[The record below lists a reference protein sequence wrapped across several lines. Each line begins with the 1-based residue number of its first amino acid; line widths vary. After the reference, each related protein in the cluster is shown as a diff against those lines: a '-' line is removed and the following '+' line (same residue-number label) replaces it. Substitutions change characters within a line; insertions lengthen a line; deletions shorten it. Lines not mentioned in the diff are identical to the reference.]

1 MSEPK
6 PLPFEPKGRSTRSKA
21 QKSAP
26 KAAKANRKIERK
38 TKPQTTRQTDTP
50 TNSKTEKKLDP
61 KVAAAAPRGIPQEVS
76 DRMVRRAAFFCG
88 IPTFLGF
95 GSLVVSYIVVS
106 RHWLEL
112 PNTLVLLVS
121 LGLTGLGV
129 LGLSYGALS
138 ASWDTGRVGSLWG
151 GEEFRKNLGY
161 LVDAWRA
168 QRAAAVSPSPVS
180 PGEEADSPTS
190 PKNEP

>member
-6 PLPFEPKGRSTRSKA
+6 PLPFEPKGRYARQKA
-21 QKSAP
+21 QKTNPRFSAP
-26 KAAKANRKIERK
+26 KPEPKAKTRAERK
-38 TKPQTTRQTDTP
+38 GDRKGDR
-50 TNSKTEKKLDP
+50 KTEP
-61 KVAAAAPRGIPQEVS
+61 QSEQERPSRTATVGIPQEVS
-76 DRMVRRAAFFCG
+76 NRMVRRAAVFCG
-88 IPTFLGF
+88 VPTFLGF
-95 GSLVVSYIVVS
+95 GSLVVSYIVIS

-151 GEEFRKNLGY
+151 GDEFRKNLGY
-161 LVDAWRA
+161 LVAAWRSRSA
-168 QRAAAVSPSPVS
+168 PGNPANSESEESP
-180 PGEEADSPTS
+180 
-190 PKNEP
+190 

>member
-6 PLPFEPKGRSTRSKA
+6 PLPFEPKGRSARAKA
-21 QKSAP
+21 QKPAP
-26 KAAKANRKIERK
+26 KAAQTNRKTDRK
-38 TKPQTTRQTDTP
+38 TEPPKTRP
-50 TNSKTEKKLDP
+50 TGSKTNPKTEKNA
-61 KVAAAAPRGIPQEVS
+61 KVAEAVPRGIPQEVS
-76 DRMVRRAAFFCG
+76 DRMVRRAALFCG

-95 GSLVVSYIVVS
+95 GSLVVSYIVIS

-138 ASWDTGRVGSLWG
+138 ASWDIGRVGSLWG

-161 LVDAWRA
+161 LVDAWRS
-168 QRAAAVSPSPVS
+168 QRAAAASPSPVS
-180 PGEEADSPTS
+180 PGEEADPQNQ
-190 PKNEP
+190 P

>member
-6 PLPFEPKGRSTRSKA
+6 PLPFEPKGRNARPKSSPKPSSKPSPRGA
-21 QKSAP
+21 
-26 KAAKANRKIERK
+26 
-38 TKPQTTRQTDTP
+38 
-50 TNSKTEKKLDP
+50 KTEGKGGTKSP
-61 KVAAAAPRGIPQEVS
+61 QPSNPTERVVGIPQEVS

-88 IPTFLGF
+88 IPTAMGF
-95 GSLVVSYIVVS
+95 GSLVVSYIVIS

-161 LVDAWRA
+161 LVAAWRS
-168 QRAAAVSPSPVS
+168 QRAATSTTPA
-180 PGEEADSPTS
+180 S
-190 PKNEP
+190 PKGEDDRPNTP